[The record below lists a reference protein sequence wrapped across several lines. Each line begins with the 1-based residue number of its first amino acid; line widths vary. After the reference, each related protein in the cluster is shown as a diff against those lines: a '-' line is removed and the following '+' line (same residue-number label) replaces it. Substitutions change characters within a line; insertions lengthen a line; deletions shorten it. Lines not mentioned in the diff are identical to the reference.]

1 MESAC
6 TKKEPE
12 GSFSHAEVRR
22 MSDVPISILTGGR
35 RPSFI
40 FSRSRFAAAFCRKAG
55 AGCPRFRRPERK
67 TKKRERPCRTV
78 TLFCFLRGRR
88 GNGSERGRRFSGRSR

>member
-40 FSRSRFAAAFCRKAG
+40 FSRSRFAAAFPISCLG
-55 AGCPRFRRPERK
+55 
-67 TKKRERPCRTV
+67 TRTV
-78 TLFCFLRGRR
+78 VSVG
-88 GNGSERGRRFSGRSR
+88 EV